1 MKKKKLKYIG
11 FGGFGNQVR
20 DVLHIKDL
28 CEIVEIQI
36 KKFNIIYNKLFTI
49 GGSSKNSISLKKLTL
64 ICQKITNNKIKF
76 SKVKKTSIYDL
87 PYHVSSN

>member
-1 MKKKKLKYIG
+1 MFLASSVWKTRSRFCKSLDMETYDKKLKYIG

-36 KKFNIIYNKLFTI
+36 KN
-49 GGSSKNSISLKKLTL
+49 L
-64 ICQKITNNKIKF
+64 I
-76 SKVKKTSIYDL
+76 
-87 PYHVSSN
+87 